1 MHALLAWAREVGGL
15 VVEDDYDA
23 EFRYDRSPVGALQG
37 LGPDV
42 VVYGG
47 SASKTLAP
55 GLRLGWLVVPEH
67 LLPAF
72 TDAKYAADLGRGV
85 LDQATLAELLASGEM
100 DRHIRRMASTYRRRR
115 DRLAGAVATHLPGW
129 ETTGSAAGL
138 HVVLRPPSGD
148 EDALA
153 ALAQRCGLDARPL
166 GPYAI
171 TAQGQP
177 GLVVGF
183 GHQRAGLLGRGG
195 RLVRRG
201 RRGHRPL
208 NSLVDP
214 GPGVCWPDA
223 VARPEEPEVRQA
235 FVSSQEAVAH
245 REDRTLANVEP
256 GGAGARRRR

>member
-1 MHALLAWAREVGGL
+1 MSAARRHALLGWAREVGGL

-67 LLPAF
+67 LIPAF

-115 DRLAGAVATHLPGW
+115 DRLAAAVATHLPGW

-138 HVVLRPPSGD
+138 HVVLRPPTGD

-153 ALAQRCGLDARPL
+153 VLAQRCGLDARPL
-166 GPYAI
+166 GPYAHGGEPP
-171 TAQGQP
+171 AGAGRRLRAP
-177 GLVVGF
+177 ASGLT
-183 GHQRAGLLGRGG
+183 GRGR
-195 RLVRRG
+195 RLLRRG
-201 RRGHRPL
+201 RRGHPRL
-208 NSLVDP
+208 NSLVI
-214 GPGVCWPDA
+214 
-223 VARPEEPEVRQA
+223 EVRGL
-235 FVSSQEAVAH
+235 
-245 REDRTLANVEP
+245 LA
-256 GGAGARRRR
+256 

>member
-1 MHALLAWAREVGGL
+1 MSAARRHALLGWAREVGGL

-67 LLPAF
+67 LIPAF

-115 DRLAGAVATHLPGW
+115 DRLG
-129 ETTGSAAGL
+129 
-138 HVVLRPPSGD
+138 
-148 EDALA
+148 
-153 ALAQRCGLDARPL
+153 
-166 GPYAI
+166 
-171 TAQGQP
+171 
-177 GLVVGF
+177 
-183 GHQRAGLLGRGG
+183 
-195 RLVRRG
+195 RRG
-201 RRGHRPL
+201 RDPPPRVGDDRQRGRAPRRPA
-208 NSLVDP
+208 P
-214 GPGVCWPDA
+214 
-223 VARPEEPEVRQA
+223 
-235 FVSSQEAVAH
+235 AH
-245 REDRTLANVEP
+245 R
-256 GGAGARRRR
+256 